1 MPCDLL
7 RFLGCGSV
15 RESVHPI
22 KQREEGNSVTFVV
35 GKDALRAA
43 VLLVPLVNR
52 FLCLKRSLQAS
63 GSLYFARA
71 GEGVGVLPQGADLQP
86 LASAPADVQ
95 LLEYFSSLTLV

>member
-52 FLCLKRSLQAS
+52 FLCLKRSL
-63 GSLYFARA
+63 YFAQA